1 MSKARGPNPPDT
13 DDNPGAAVYLLD
25 LVSSAGA
32 VVAVGLLLF
41 AVSGVWPP
49 LVAIESGSMEP
60 HIDTGDL
67 VFVMDEDRFAGDGA
81 YADTGIVPANRGAST
96 GYTTFQQSGDVIV
109 FQPDG
114 EERTTPVIHRAMFWV
129 NESENWYDK
138 ADPDYIDAEN
148 CEELRNCPA
157 ESAGFVTKGDNNAG
171 YDQVDGLPS
180 CGPGACD
187 PVRKSWI
194 VGTAEVRVPLLG
206 NIRLQ
211 LQKRLA

>member
-13 DDNPGAAVYLLD
+13 DDDPGAAVYLLD

-114 EERTTPVIHRAMFWV
+114 EERTTPVIHRAMFWI

>member
-1 MSKARGPNPPDT
+1 MSEPRGPNPPD
-13 DDNPGAAVYLLD
+13 DDQPGGLVYLFD

-41 AVSGVWPP
+41 AISGVWPP

-67 VFVMDEDRFAGDGA
+67 VFVMDEDRFAGEGA
-81 YADTGIVPANRGAST
+81 YADTGVVPANRGADT
-96 GYTTFQQSGDVIV
+96 GYRSFQNDGDVIV

-114 EERTTPVIHRAMFWV
+114 DGASTPVIHRAMFWV

-138 ADPDYIDAEN
+138 ADPAYINADS

-157 ESAGFVTKGDNNAG
+157 DSAGFVTKGDNNAG
-171 YDQVDGLPS
+171 YDQVNGLPS

-187 PVRKSWI
+187 PVRKSWV
-194 VGTAEVRVPLLG
+194 VGTAETRVPLLG

-211 LQKRLA
+211 LQRALA